1 MERERE
7 RKGREEYAGQL
18 EREGE
23 EGGAEEILSAVLVFG
38 NKIDF
43 VCALF
48 DVNFFD
54 TYMLFVE
61 YVDADVKVVTSL
73 SFFFHLNLPLLL
85 HLFLTP
91 SNQREQMISQR
102 RRRQAQNER
111 SSLRPFSSLLSFPLI
126 LSLFSSFFFHI

>member
-7 RKGREEYAGQL
+7 KGQGRVRRQIG
-18 EREGE
+18 

-73 SFFFHLNLPLLL
+73 SLFFHLNLPLLL

-91 SNQREQMISQR
+91 SNQREQMINQR

-111 SSLRPFSSLLSFPLI
+111 GK
-126 LSLFSSFFFHI
+126 